1 MDFFWGKLSVYLD
14 CSIFLVFRRGQR
26 WGVFSIKT
34 APIWVPPS
42 QFVNQRYI
50 TTRKTLKTLCLSM
63 APPPP
68 LYTPAYLWVC
78 VCECVCVCVC
88 ESVCVEHSGKEII
101 QLKVFTL
108 ENLRSWNSKIFTTV
122 AWWLIISHVVR
133 DQFGEVKS
141 RVNIYACF
149 LKIFRYFHDP
159 VKNAGFVGAG

>member
-1 MDFFWGKLSVYLD
+1 MFRACYFCFLLWLLLYCECVYVRVCVFECVYVSEYWTQKISMNGFFWGKLSVYLD

-78 VCECVCVCVC
+78 VWVCVCVCVW
-88 ESVCVEHSGKEII
+88 ERVCVWNILVKK
-101 QLKVFTL
+101 LY
-108 ENLRSWNSKIFTTV
+108 SW
-122 AWWLIISHVVR
+122 
-133 DQFGEVKS
+133 KS
-141 RVNIYACF
+141 SLWRI
-149 LKIFRYFHDP
+149 
-159 VKNAGFVGAG
+159 